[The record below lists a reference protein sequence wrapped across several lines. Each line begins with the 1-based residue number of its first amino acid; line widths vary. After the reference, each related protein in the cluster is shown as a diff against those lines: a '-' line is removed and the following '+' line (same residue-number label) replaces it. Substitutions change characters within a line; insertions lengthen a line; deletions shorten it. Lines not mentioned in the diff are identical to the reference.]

1 MKRISLILLLGVSGV
16 LGTWG
21 LYQCCQ
27 TSVRADTKQTTT
39 HFHVTGMTCGGCEAA
54 VRMAVN
60 RLEGIT
66 DVEASYEEG
75 KATVTYDAT
84 TAKPEDIINA
94 IEKLGYKAEV
104 IPKEKGQ

>member
-1 MKRISLILLLGVSGV
+1 MKRIGLILLLGVSGV
-16 LGTWG
+16 LGTLG
-21 LYQCCQ
+21 IYQCCQ
-27 TSVRADTKQTTT
+27 TSVRADTKQTAT

-54 VRMAVN
+54 VRIAVN

-66 DVEASYEEG
+66 EVKASYEEG

-84 TAKPEDIINA
+84 TAKPEDIIKA

-104 IPKEKGQ
+104 IPKEKEQ

>member
-1 MKRISLILLLGVSGV
+1 MKRIGLILLLLFPV

-21 LYQCCQ
+21 IDQCCL
-27 TSVRADTKQTTT
+27 TRVEADTKLTTT
-39 HFHVTGMTCGGCEAA
+39 HFQVAGMTCGGCEAA

-66 DVEASYEEG
+66 EVKASYEEG

-84 TAKPEDIINA
+84 RAKPEDIIKA

-104 IPKEKGQ
+104 VSQEKEQ

>member
-1 MKRISLILLLGVSGV
+1 MKTIGLILLLGVSGV
-16 LGTWG
+16 FGTWG
-21 LYQCCQ
+21 IYQCCLTQ
-27 TSVRADTKQTTT
+27 VEADTKLTTT
-39 HFHVTGMTCGGCEAA
+39 HFQVTGMTCGGCEAA

-66 DVEASYEEG
+66 EVEASYEEG